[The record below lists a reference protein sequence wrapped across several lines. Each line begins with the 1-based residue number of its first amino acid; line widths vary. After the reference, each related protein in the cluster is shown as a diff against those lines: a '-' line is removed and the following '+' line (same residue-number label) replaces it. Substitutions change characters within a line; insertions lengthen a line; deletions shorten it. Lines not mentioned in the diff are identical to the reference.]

1 LCNRH
6 YQEVMSVQLKIV
18 FKSSESEKSLE
29 KIIEELID
37 DTIRKVL
44 INHPGIS
51 YNRETS
57 KDRLP

>member
-1 LCNRH
+1 MSNRH
-6 YQEVMSVQLKIV
+6 YLEVMSVQLKIV
-18 FKSSESEKSLE
+18 FKSIEKEKSLE

-44 INHPGIS
+44 IKHPGIS
-51 YNRETS
+51 YSRETS

>member
-1 LCNRH
+1 
-6 YQEVMSVQLKIV
+6 M
-18 FKSSESEKSLE
+18 FKSIEKEKSLE

-44 INHPGIS
+44 IKHPGIS
-51 YNRETS
+51 YSRETS